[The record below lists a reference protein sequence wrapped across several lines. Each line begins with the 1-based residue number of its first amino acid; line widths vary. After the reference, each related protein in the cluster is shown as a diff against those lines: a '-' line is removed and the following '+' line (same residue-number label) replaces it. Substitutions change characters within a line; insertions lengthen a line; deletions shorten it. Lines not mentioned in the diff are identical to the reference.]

1 MTRLLS
7 VSFTLLIKFLGCFFL
22 FKSLNKNEVL
32 VTKHASSKGPAVE
45 ISRDLKCV
53 SSAHR
58 DLGVV
63 RHCCPEKSLIWHFAV
78 NNTFAAPGGT

>member
-1 MTRLLS
+1 M
-7 VSFTLLIKFLGCFFL
+7 
-22 FKSLNKNEVL
+22 
-32 VTKHASSKGPAVE
+32 TKHASSKGPAVE